1 MDILSFWY
9 QVMIASEPLL
19 EDAIH
24 LLSDEGFEGE
34 LKAFYRHH
42 LEDERNHATWMRE
55 DMGDAPINLHLG
67 AAMLAGTQ
75 YYLIRHIHPVCLM
88 GYMMELE
95 GHDMDMSVVEEIE
108 SRHGKQAGRTLR
120 LHAESEPDHIKELRA
135 FPIPD
140 EFMPMV
146 KMSQEQTQRILR
158 GL

>member
-19 EDAIH
+19 EDSI
-24 LLSDEGFEGE
+24 LLLKDEGFDGE
-34 LKAFYRHH
+34 LKAFYREH
-42 LEDERNHATWMRE
+42 LKEERNHATWMRE
-55 DMGDAPINLHLG
+55 DMGEHPVNLHLG

-75 YYLIRHIHPVCLM
+75 YYLIRRIHPVCLM

-95 GHDMDMSVVEEIE
+95 GHEMDMSVVEEIE
-108 SRHGKQAGRTLR
+108 RQHGKQAGRTLR
-120 LHAESEPDHIKELRA
+120 LHAENDPRHIQELRE